1 MPRLEE
7 VVAYF
12 PRTEGRDRYDRE
24 PMLAL
29 VRWRRARTEEG
40 EQRLESRPTPSFRV
54 ASGPGVKAGVVID
67 YQGQRFK
74 AVQARTETGRTG
86 QRTWLDTESYKG
98 PVYWLAQV
106 TVNSEPVTVGG
117 EAVGAFVEAD

>member
-12 PRTEGRDRYDRE
+12 PRPEGNDRYDRY
-24 PMLAL
+24 PMMAL

-40 EQRLESRPTPSFRV
+40 EQRLETRPTPSFRV
-54 ASGPGVKAGVVID
+54 TAGPGVGAGVVLD
-67 YQGQRFK
+67 YQGQRFRV
-74 AVQARTETGRTG
+74 VQARPEAGRTV

>member
-12 PRTEGRDRYDRE
+12 PRPEGRDRYDRE
-24 PMLAL
+24 PMMAL
-29 VRWRRARTEEG
+29 VRWRRARTVEG
-40 EQRLESRPTPSFRV
+40 EQREEADPVPSFRV
-54 ASGPGVKAGVVID
+54 AAGPDVRAGVVIE
-67 YQGQRFK
+67 YQGQRFR
-74 AVQARTETGRTG
+74 ATTARPETGRTG
-86 QRTWLDTESYKG
+86 QRTWLDTESYEG